1 MKVWKFI
8 KNQKGVGL
16 PEVSMGI
23 ALLSIL
29 LSAVTG
35 ALNTSYDIFNYHEK
49 SIYEQTQ
56 GTIIMA
62 RVERVLKQSTV
73 IEAPLQKDINAGPTS
88 EIRVNVPDSSQSY
101 ASFKRKGL
109 TVTDKALVE
118 TEIDN
123 NVVNNIKSSKVL
135 SEACIESLTFLRDV
149 NDARIIYVNLEI
161 KNPTEKSKVTK
172 NFKVQ
177 KIIFAD
183 NVRSFVNG

>member
-1 MKVWKFI
+1 M
-8 KNQKGVGL
+8 
-16 PEVSMGI
+16 
-23 ALLSIL
+23 
-29 LSAVTG
+29 
-35 ALNTSYDIFNYHEK
+35 
-49 SIYEQTQ
+49 
-56 GTIIMA
+56 
-62 RVERVLKQSTV
+62 
-73 IEAPLQKDINAGPTS
+73 
-88 EIRVNVPDSSQSY
+88 
-101 ASFKRKGL
+101 
-109 TVTDKALVE
+109 VE

>member
-62 RVERVLKQSTV
+62 RVERLLKESTV
-73 IEAPLQKDINAGPTS
+73 IEAPLQKDINAGPSS

-101 ASFKRKGL
+101 VNFKRKGL

-123 NVVNNIKSSKVL
+123 NVNNVKTSKVL
-135 SEACIESLTFLRDV
+135 SEPCIESLTFLRDV
-149 NDARIIYVNLEI
+149 NDARIIYVNLEV
-161 KNPTEKSKVTK
+161 KNPNEKSKVTK

>member
-73 IEAPLQKDINAGPTS
+73 IEAPLQKDINAGPSS

-101 ASFKRKGL
+101 VNFKRKGL

-123 NVVNNIKSSKVL
+123 NVNNVKTSKVL
-135 SEACIESLTFLRDV
+135 SEPCIESLTFLRDV
-149 NDARIIYVNLEI
+149 NDARIIYVNLEV
-161 KNPTEKSKVTK
+161 KNPNEKSKVTR

>member
-1 MKVWKFI
+1 
-8 KNQKGVGL
+8 
-16 PEVSMGI
+16 
-23 ALLSIL
+23 
-29 LSAVTG
+29 
-35 ALNTSYDIFNYHEK
+35 
-49 SIYEQTQ
+49 
-56 GTIIMA
+56 MA

-101 ASFKRKGL
+101 ANSKRKSL
-109 TVTDKALVE
+109 AVIDKALVE
-118 TEIDN
+118 VDLDN
-123 NVVNNIKSSKVL
+123 GTLSKTL
-135 SEACIESLTFLRDV
+135 SEPCIERLTFLRDV
-149 NDARIIYVNLEI
+149 KDARIIYVCLEV

>member
-62 RVERVLKQSTV
+62 RVERILKESTV
-73 IEAPLQKDINAGPTS
+73 IEAPLQKDINAGPSS

-118 TEIDN
+118 TEID
-123 NVVNNIKSSKVL
+123 KSSKVL

-161 KNPTEKSKVTK
+161 KKPTEKSKVTK

>member
-73 IEAPLQKDINAGPTS
+73 IEAPLQKDINAGPSS

-101 ASFKRKGL
+101 VNFKRKGL

-123 NVVNNIKSSKVL
+123 NVNNVKTSKVL
-135 SEACIESLTFLRDV
+135 SEPCIESLTFLRDV
-149 NDARIIYVNLEI
+149 NDARIIYVNLEV
-161 KNPTEKSKVTK
+161 KNPNEKSKVTR

-177 KIIFAD
+177 KSYK
-183 NVRSFVNG
+183 N

>member
-23 ALLSIL
+23 ALLRIL

-62 RVERVLKQSTV
+62 RVERLLKESTV
-73 IEAPLQKDINAGPTS
+73 IEAPLQKDINAGPSS

-101 ASFKRKGL
+101 VNFKRKGL

-123 NVVNNIKSSKVL
+123 NVNNVKTSKVL
-135 SEACIESLTFLRDV
+135 SEPCIESLTFLRDV
-149 NDARIIYVNLEI
+149 NDARIIYVNLEV
-161 KNPTEKSKVTK
+161 KNPTEKSKVTR

>member
-73 IEAPLQKDINAGPTS
+73 IEAPLQKDINAGPSS

-101 ASFKRKGL
+101 ANFKRKGL

-118 TEIDN
+118 VDLDN
-123 NVVNNIKSSKVL
+123 GTLSKTL
-135 SEACIESLTFLRDV
+135 SEPCIESLTFLRDV

>member
-73 IEAPLQKDINAGPTS
+73 IEAP
-88 EIRVNVPDSSQSY
+88 
-101 ASFKRKGL
+101 
-109 TVTDKALVE
+109 
-118 TEIDN
+118 
-123 NVVNNIKSSKVL
+123 
-135 SEACIESLTFLRDV
+135 
-149 NDARIIYVNLEI
+149 
-161 KNPTEKSKVTK
+161 
-172 NFKVQ
+172 
-177 KIIFAD
+177 
-183 NVRSFVNG
+183 

>member
-62 RVERVLKQSTV
+62 RVERLLKESTV
-73 IEAPLQKDINAGPTS
+73 IEAPLQKDINAGPSS

-101 ASFKRKGL
+101 VNFKRKGL

-123 NVVNNIKSSKVL
+123 NVNNVKTSKVL
-135 SEACIESLTFLRDV
+135 SEPCIESLTFLRDV
-149 NDARIIYVNLEI
+149 NDARIIYVNLEV
-161 KNPTEKSKVTK
+161 KNPTEKSKVTR

>member
-73 IEAPLQKDINAGPTS
+73 IEAPLQKDINAGPSS

-101 ASFKRKGL
+101 VNFKRKGL

-123 NVVNNIKSSKVL
+123 NVNNVKTSKVL
-135 SEACIESLTFLRDV
+135 SEPCIESLTFLRDV
-149 NDARIIYVNLEI
+149 NDARIIYVNLEV

>member
-101 ASFKRKGL
+101 ANSKRKSL
-109 TVTDKALVE
+109 AVIDKALVE
-118 TEIDN
+118 VDLDN
-123 NVVNNIKSSKVL
+123 GTLSKVL